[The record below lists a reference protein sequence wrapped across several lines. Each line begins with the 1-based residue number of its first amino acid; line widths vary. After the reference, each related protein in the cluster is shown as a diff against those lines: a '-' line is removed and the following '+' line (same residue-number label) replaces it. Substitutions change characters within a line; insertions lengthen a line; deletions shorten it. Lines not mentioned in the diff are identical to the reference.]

1 MDRKLKVKEYLSPP
15 QKLVHFFERSRNG
28 WKQKC
33 QQAKASVKRLAN
45 GLRAMRKS
53 RDRWKSL
60 AQQRGEEL
68 QRLQDQLA
76 AQKIRPR

>member
-1 MDRKLKVKEYLSPP
+1 MVRELEEKEYLSPP
-15 QKLVHFFERSRNG
+15 QKLIQFFESSRNG

-33 QQAKASVKRLAN
+33 QQAKAVVKRSAN

-53 RDRWKSL
+53 RDRWKAL

-76 AQKIRPR
+76 APKIRPR